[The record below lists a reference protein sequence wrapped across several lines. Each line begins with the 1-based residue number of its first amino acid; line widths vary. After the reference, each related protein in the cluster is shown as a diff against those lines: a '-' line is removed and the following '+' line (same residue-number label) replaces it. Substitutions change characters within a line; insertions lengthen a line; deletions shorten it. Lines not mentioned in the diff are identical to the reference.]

1 MAVCLC
7 RACRKEADDPQ
18 GEGISFKK
26 RALGKSVSKAMLVT
40 VMAACNVLQQFGVPA
55 ATVAAVRGLQ
65 GAKPMTPAEI
75 SSLPLSGL
83 QSAREDNDSINDN
96 DAPAAA
102 QQTNQAAYSP
112 AQASCSMLQRKG
124 APAAKRAEEKGQ
136 ARTFSNVT
144 FRHWLASG
152 NRVPAGAQL
161 RLAYIPGMTY
171 C

>member
-1 MAVCLC
+1 MWLSAFAGPAERRLMTPKE
-7 RACRKEADDPQ
+7 RAFL
-18 GEGISFKK
+18 IK
-26 RALGKSVSKAMLVT
+26 RGALGKSVSKAMLVT
-40 VMAACNVLQQFGVPA
+40 VMAACNALQQFGVPA

-102 QQTNQAAYSP
+102 QQTTQAAYSP

-124 APAAKRAEEKGQ
+124 APAAKRAEEKGKQ
-136 ARTFSNVT
+136 GPSAMSHSDTGLPVETGSPQVHNCALHVY
-144 FRHWLASG
+144 LE
-152 NRVPAGAQL
+152 
-161 RLAYIPGMTY
+161 
-171 C
+171 